1 MAADTGSASPEADA
15 LLQPAWVDTADET
28 EDDRGVR
35 RRPRVAEAA
44 DLGSLLVPLCAATD
58 ALARLDARAVAAVA
72 PVRDGLLARLAY
84 AEAAGFLAY
93 AHAWAHPLDLA
104 LRDASLTAS
113 TALAA
118 TGAGRRTLPQTFG
131 GSTAPPDWAEPPF
144 EALADGDRSVA
155 EALALARALRR
166 LGGATATSAM
176 DIIGALQALGD
187 SVAETARFTAWWDQV
202 APQPAGRRGGEGT
215 APSVPALLA
224 AAQAAERWMEAA
236 VAACPAPAQAL
247 FLATATLTRTGST
260 RAVFAP
266 VWAACPALGFGDRA
280 ALPTL
285 RSDAAGRLVDR
296 GRPVT
301 WPLAFLH
308 LTAESARMG
317 LRELDRLEAWAEKA
331 RGLAAT
337 ADRRSRLSDAIDL
350 LLRMPALTP
359 KALSESLRI
368 APQTA
373 TALLRDLQARGMIR
387 EVTGRGR
394 FRAFAM

>member
-1 MAADTGSASPEADA
+1 MAADTGSASPDEADA
-15 LLQPAWVDTADET
+15 LLQPAWIDTADET
-28 EDDRGVR
+28 EADCGVR
-35 RRPRVAEAA
+35 RRPRVAEVA
-44 DLGSLLVPLCAATD
+44 DLRNLLVPLCAATD
-58 ALARLDARAVAAVA
+58 ALARLDARAGAADA
-72 PVRDGLLARLAY
+72 TVRDGLLARLAY
-84 AEAAGFLAY
+84 AEAAGFLAH
-93 AHAWAHPLDLA
+93 AHTWAHPLDLA
-104 LRDASLTAS
+104 LRDAGLTAS

-118 TGAGRRTLPQTFG
+118 TGAGHRTLPQTFG
-131 GSTAPPDWAEPPF
+131 GPTAPRDWAEPPF
-144 EALADGDRSVA
+144 EALADGDRSVTG
-155 EALALARALRR
+155 ALALARALRR
-166 LGGATATSAM
+166 LRGATATRAA
-176 DIIGALQALGD
+176 DIIGALQALGNG
-187 SVAETARFTAWWDQV
+187 VVETARFTAWWDQV
-202 APQPAGRRGGEGT
+202 APRSAGRRGGEGT

-247 FLATATLTRTGST
+247 FLAAATLTRAGST
-260 RAVFAP
+260 RTVFAT
-266 VWAACPALGFGDRA
+266 VWAACPALGFADRA

-285 RSDAAGRLVDR
+285 RSDVAGRLVDR
-296 GRPVT
+296 VT
-301 WPLAFLH
+301 WSLAFLH
-308 LTAESARMG
+308 LTTESARMG

-359 KALSESLRI
+359 KALSESLTI

-373 TALLRDLQARGMIR
+373 TALLRDLQARGMVR